1 MPTYVFKC
9 SVCEAQFERILRLAQ
24 YDSPQLCPA
33 CGGPAKRQICAPAV
47 RGDYPPY
54 ECPVTGKVIEG
65 RRAHEENLRRHG
77 CRVLEP
83 GEDREATR
91 RAAASEVEFDKTV
104 DDTVERLVANLPE
117 EKVRKLE
124 TEIKA
129 GVSATVERQ

>member
-9 SVCEAQFERILRLAQ
+9 PFCRKQFERILRLAD
-24 YDSPQLCPA
+24 YDKPQSCS
-33 CGGPAKRQICAPAV
+33 CGETAERQICAPAV

-54 ECPVTGKVIEG
+54 ECPVTGQIIEG

-83 GEDREATR
+83 GEDREAAR
-91 RAAASEVEFDKTV
+91 RAAASESEFDKTV
-104 DDTVERLVANLPE
+104 EDTVERLVANLPD

-129 GVSATVERQ
+129 GVTATVERQ

>member
-9 SVCEAQFERILRLAQ
+9 PFCHKQFERILRLAD
-24 YDSPQLCPA
+24 YDKPQVCS
-33 CGGPAKRQICAPAV
+33 CGETAERQICAPAV

-54 ECPVTGKVIEG
+54 ECPVTGRIIEG

-83 GEDREATR
+83 GEDREASR
-91 RAAASEVEFDKTV
+91 RAAASEAEFDKTV
-104 DDTVERLVANLPE
+104 EDTVERLVANLPE
-117 EKVRKLE
+117 EKVCKLE

-129 GVSATVERQ
+129 GVTATVERQ

>member
-9 SVCEAQFERILRLAQ
+9 PFCYTQFERILRLAD
-24 YDSPQLCPA
+24 YDKPQSCS
-33 CGGPAKRQICAPAV
+33 CGETAERQICAPAV

-54 ECPVTGKVIEG
+54 ECPVTGQIIEG

-83 GEDREATR
+83 GEEREAAR
-91 RAAASEVEFDKTV
+91 RAAASEAEFDRTV
-104 DDTVERLVANLPE
+104 EDTVERLVANLPD

-124 TEIKA
+124 TEITA
-129 GVSATVERQ
+129 GVTATVERQ

>member
-9 SVCEAQFERILRLAQ
+9 PFCHKQLERILRLAD
-24 YDSPQLCPA
+24 YDKPQSCS
-33 CGGPAKRQICAPAV
+33 CGETAERQICAPAV

-54 ECPVTGKVIEG
+54 ECPVTGQIIEG

-83 GEDREATR
+83 GEEREAAR
-91 RAAASEVEFDKTV
+91 RAAASEAEFDKTV
-104 DDTVERLVANLPE
+104 EDTVERLVANLPE

-129 GVSATVERQ
+129 GVTATVERQ